1 MCNVVLKAEWQDY
14 KVNGFPFERCY
25 LGRIPTPREFRKR
38 KETKYKQKTTT
49 GSKNQ
54 PSEKEF

>member
-1 MCNVVLKAEWQDY
+1 MCNVVLEVEWQDY

-25 LGRIPTPREFRKR
+25 LGSILIPREFRKR
-38 KETKYKQKTTT
+38 KKTIYKQKTTI
-49 GSKNQ
+49 GNKKQ